1 MFDEEAKDSRSA
13 SLHAAGSL
21 SKGAGSG
28 FGESYSLSN
37 PSIRADEDIPQPTIF
52 NGKLKGYQ
60 LKGMNWLANLYE
72 QVHVSYFIFL
82 LFFLTYA
89 ALFWN
94 SRYSFSLFSLLW
106 IGQFLMANSIKEI
119 FISVLVKKIY
129 ESLV

>member
-21 SKGAGSG
+21 STGAGSG

-72 QVHVSYFIFL
+72 QVHVSYFIFFYC
-82 LFFLTYA
+82 FFWLMLRFSETLSIPLVCFHYYE
-89 ALFWN
+89 LG
-94 SRYSFSLFSLLW
+94 SF
-106 IGQFLMANSIKEI
+106 
-119 FISVLVKKIY
+119 
-129 ESLV
+129 